1 MYHNTSKSFC
11 KVKVRSGKGEINYGP
26 ADLPTPSDHL
36 WPKNFVQGLYTP
48 FNFFDIKYGVGPQG
62 KEKCS
67 SQCFLTEF
75 WLFLWH
81 LMFAQDHYTSV
92 IQYHSD
98 EFLWNKFGYRKKY
111 VPRTSDVQTNR
122 RTDKVTDRPIY
133 LILGYF
139 LWYHC
144 RVTLCIVHTRI
155 MCIHDK
161 VCIRNISSTHEG
173 FVLLHNGKKMCMYFS
188 FLKFL

>member
-26 ADLPTPSDHL
+26 ADLPRPSDHL
-36 WPKNFVQGLYTP
+36 WPKNLVQGLYTP

-67 SQCFLTEF
+67 SQCFLNGILTFPLTTNVCSGSLHIRYPISF
-75 WLFLWH
+75 WWMGIIGKNMCPRQV
-81 LMFAQDHYTSV
+81 MFRH
-92 IQYHSD
+92 H
-98 EFLWNKFGYRKKY
+98 
-111 VPRTSDVQTNR
+111 R

-144 RVTLCIVHTRI
+144 RVTLCIVHTRTQYSYY
-155 MCIHDK
+155 
-161 VCIRNISSTHEG
+161 VYTW
-173 FVLLHNGKKMCMYFS
+173 
-188 FLKFL
+188 

>member
-26 ADLPTPSDHL
+26 ADLPRPSDHL
-36 WPKNFVQGLYTP
+36 WPKNLVQGLYTP
-48 FNFFDIKYGVGPQG
+48 FNFFLYKVWSRTTG
-62 KEKCS
+62 KGKMF
-67 SQCFLTEF
+67 FLMFFWTEF
-75 WLFLWH
+75 WLFLWQ

-98 EFLWNKFGYRKKY
+98 EWVWNKFGYRKKY

-139 LWYHC
+139 LWYHS
-144 RVTLCIVHTRI
+144 RVTLCIVHT
-155 MCIHDK
+155 HTQYSYY
-161 VCIRNISSTHEG
+161 VYTW
-173 FVLLHNGKKMCMYFS
+173 
-188 FLKFL
+188 